1 MNIGLNIKKLREKQG
16 KSQREMAE
24 LLNVDRRTYAKWEEG
39 ATEVRS
45 SLIPDLAEI
54 FGVGIADL
62 YKNTD
67 AIETKDILR
76 DHGKSASHAVIII
89 TDQEAADRFLDVLN
103 KVWKTPKSK

>member
-1 MNIGLNIKKLREKQG
+1 MNIGLNMKILREKQG
-16 KSQREMAE
+16 KSQREIAD

-67 AIETKDILR
+67 AIETRDILR
-76 DHGKSASHAVIII
+76 DHGRSASRAVIII
-89 TDQEAADRFLDVLN
+89 TDQEVVNRFLDVLN
-103 KVWKTPKSK
+103 KSMETPKGK